1 MKSKEGK
8 LSLDFMGGLTKFLT
22 PNQQIR
28 KFQVK
33 TFGNGNDGEID
44 GITRAF
50 AKWASAGNIPEL
62 ANFAEKVPSAQVPWK
77 ITIPMG
83 DFGIYL
89 DMDFG
94 HNLYTDEPGM
104 QMKVKLVELAISV
117 KNGDRDIIMSG
128 ITITPKRQES
138 VDFSYP
144 YFAAHQLILTQRDL
158 KVSRLSELK
167 GKNIAVCAN
176 SAGDIVSSKA
186 FGKSSPNIKRFD
198 NTPLALEE
206 LNAGGV
212 DAAVGDVGVFAY
224 YAQQN
229 PDKKFNMTRDPE
241 FEDQYFGIAVRK
253 GNKKVLRDVNEGLR
267 KVIKSGA
274 YAKVYAKWF
283 GANTPVPKLPVP

>member
-1 MKSKEGK
+1 MKFPRFVAAAAVALTLAGTAFAAPVEYIVGTGATYRPFEFQTPSKEIVGFDIDLMK
-8 LSLDFMGGLTKFLT
+8 
-22 PNQQIR
+22 
-28 KFQVK
+28 
-33 TFGNGNDGEID
+33 EI
-44 GITRAF
+44 
-50 AKWASAGNIPEL
+50 AK
-62 ANFAEKVPSAQVPWK
+62 AQ
-77 ITIPMG
+77 G
-83 DFGIYL
+83 F
-89 DMDFG
+89 
-94 HNLYTDEPGM
+94 
-104 QMKVKLVELAISV
+104 KVKFVNTLWGVIFESV

-138 VDFSYP
+138 VDFSHP

-176 SAGDIVSSKA
+176 SAGDIVASKA

-253 GNKKVLRDVNEGLR
+253 GNKKVLRDVNEGLK